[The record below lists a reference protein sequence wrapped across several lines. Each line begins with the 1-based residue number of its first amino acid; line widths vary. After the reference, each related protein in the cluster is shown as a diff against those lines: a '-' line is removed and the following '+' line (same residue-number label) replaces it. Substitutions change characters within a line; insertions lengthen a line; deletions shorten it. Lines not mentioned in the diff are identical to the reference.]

1 MDVAVAFFDW
11 VLIITSTYCL
21 FRTYHRIVRLDHVS
35 LGNYVLMVVWVFC
48 CLPILLNYVIGMP
61 TYDIVYWYKPFI
73 TPMEDPTVCIIYD
86 VMILVAVWS
95 LYFYCNSF
103 QKGSGRKKAEAGVR
117 WGGTFFESPYVTLIF
132 VLLPYIYVLASGQ
145 ASSFLTYG
153 SFNTRGLQGN
163 LSTVLTGLLLL
174 SLIFFCNWF
183 FRRKSLNGW
192 YALLLILYTFT
203 IVWLS
208 GKRYMIALC
217 GILYLYYFMER
228 NPSEAVR
235 RRLGRVLPIALLAL
249 LGFSAYYLVAVKP
262 LADTSTASVYDML
275 RVDYGRDDVTKY
287 VIYHE
292 LVLHDH
298 ILDYPGETF
307 LSTFLIWV
315 PRAIWPAKPYQHF
328 QYLTS
333 SILGLPIDRL
343 PAGTTPC
350 WYEMCIANFSWL
362 GIVVAWIL
370 LVLFIRWSEKARF
383 VSTRAILLVLLIVL
397 LTQSIDAYTAFV
409 LLFIAQYLVTK
420 FLDSARSART
430 VRRRRV

>member
-1 MDVAVAFFDW
+1 MDIAVAFFDW
-11 VLIITSTYCL
+11 ALILTTTYCL
-21 FRTYHRIVRLDHVS
+21 FRTYYRIIHLDHIS
-35 LGNYVLMVVWVFC
+35 LGNYVLIVIWVFC
-48 CLPILLNYVIGMP
+48 CLPILLNYIIGMP
-61 TYDIVYWYKPFI
+61 TYDVVYWYKPFVV
-73 TPMEDPTVCIIYD
+73 PMEEPTVCIIYD
-86 VMILVAVWS
+86 TTIFIATWS
-95 LYFYCNSF
+95 VYFYCNSF
-103 QKGSGRKKAEAGVR
+103 QKRSKTKTKERNER
-117 WGGTFFESPYVTLIF
+117 WGGPLFESSYVALIF

-153 SFNTRGLQGN
+153 SFNTRGMQGD

-183 FRRKSLNGW
+183 FRKEKLGGW
-192 YALLLILYTFT
+192 HALLLVFYTFT

-228 NPSEAVR
+228 NPDEVTR
-235 RRLGRVLPIALLAL
+235 RRLGRVLPIALGAL

-262 LADTSTASVYDML
+262 LADTSATSVYDML

-292 LVLHDH
+292 FMLHDH

-362 GIVVAWIL
+362 GIPVALIL
-370 LVLFIRWSEKARF
+370 LVLFINS
-383 VSTRAILLVLLIVL
+383 LL
-397 LTQSIDAYTAFV
+397 D
-409 LLFIAQYLVTK
+409 
-420 FLDSARSART
+420 LD
-430 VRRRRV
+430 

>member
-1 MDVAVAFFDW
+1 MEIVVGFFDW
-11 VLIITSTYCL
+11 VLILTSTYCL
-21 FRTYHRIVRLDHVS
+21 FRTYHRIVYLDHIS
-35 LGNYVLMVVWVFC
+35 LGNYVLLVIWVFC
-48 CLPILLNYVIGMP
+48 CLPILLNYVIGVP
-61 TYDIVYWYKPFI
+61 TYDVVYWYRPFLV
-73 TPMEDPTVCIIYD
+73 PMEDPTVCVIYD
-86 VMILVAVWS
+86 VTIFVAIWS
-95 LYFYCNSF
+95 VYFYCNSF
-103 QKGSGRKKAEAGVR
+103 QKRDSNKKTIRSER
-117 WGGTFFESPYVTLIF
+117 WGGTFFESSLVTLVF
-132 VLLPYIYVLASGQ
+132 VLLPYVYVLASGQ
-145 ASSFLTYG
+145 ASRFLTYG

-163 LSTVLTGLLLL
+163 LSTVLTSLLLL

-183 FRRKSLNGW
+183 FKRERLDGW
-192 YALLLILYTFT
+192 HALLMVLYTFT

-217 GILYLYYFMER
+217 GILYLHYFMER
-228 NPSEAVR
+228 NPDEVVR
-235 RRLGRVLPIALLAL
+235 RRLSRVLPIALVLL

-262 LADTSTASVYDML
+262 LADTSAASVYDML

-292 LVLHDH
+292 LILHDH

-315 PRAIWPAKPYQHF
+315 PRAIWSAKPYQHF

-333 SILGLPIDRL
+333 SILELPIDRL

-350 WYEMCIANFSWL
+350 WYEMCVANFSWL
-362 GIVVAWIL
+362 GILVAWIL
-370 LVLFIRWSEKARF
+370 LVLFIRWSDRARF

-409 LLFIAQYLVTK
+409 LLFMAQYALTR
-420 FLDSARSART
+420 LMDSARSVQT
-430 VRRRRV
+430 VRRRRA